1 MKGRFITTQEVER
14 EQLEWGELGWISRPA
29 MTGAEDITVIEV
41 TLEPGHGHN
50 FHKHPNQ
57 EEVIYVMTGEIEQWL
72 EKEKQILRP
81 GDSIFIDTDIVH
93 ASFNQSSEKARLMVV
108 LGPCDGEE
116 GYVVEEVAGQAPW
129 NTLR

>member
-1 MKGRFITTQEVER
+1 MKGRFITTEQVER

-29 MTGAEDITVIEV
+29 MTGADDITVIEV

-72 EKEKQILRP
+72 ETEKQILKP

-93 ASFNQSSEKARLMVV
+93 ASFNQSSEEARLMVV
-108 LGPCDGEE
+108 LGPCDGEA
-116 GYVVEEVAGQAPW
+116 GYVVEEVADQAPW